1 VWLKN
6 KILIAFLLLVFSIN
20 KFLYTAY
27 GDNAVYVNGVNTIYV
42 NENRVN
48 LDPMGKEMNSYFDHI
63 KKNFYR
69 IKKDFFY
76 YKIIIFCSTIYFLM
90 ASYYDKIAKQ
100 IIDSD
105 FYFFFTETNQD
116 ELEQLLIKISNTA
129 DFDFIVKMKKI
140 KKDIN
145 FLFNYRYWIY
155 FFVVIPFFHG
165 NIKRVMFNINS
176 LDNGIKMLYNLI
188 IQKQ

>member
-1 VWLKN
+1 M
-6 KILIAFLLLVFSIN
+6 LLVFSIN